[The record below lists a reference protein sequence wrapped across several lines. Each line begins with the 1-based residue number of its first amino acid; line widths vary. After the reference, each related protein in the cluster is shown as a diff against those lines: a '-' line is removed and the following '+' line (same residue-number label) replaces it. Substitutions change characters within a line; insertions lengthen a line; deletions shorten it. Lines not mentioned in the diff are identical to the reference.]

1 MGARILNFP
10 LNRILPANKSSLS
23 GLGKTGPVE
32 QSAPEARKNREIKT
46 LCEILRDEELSKE
59 MFSPDYFM
67 LVE

>member
-10 LNRILPANKSSLS
+10 LNRILPANKSSLN
-23 GLGKTGPVE
+23 GLGKNKPAE
-32 QSAPEARKNREIKT
+32 QSATDVRKNREIKT